1 MTMNESKS
9 ETLDPICGMTV
20 DEATALHANSKRK
33 RKTKRKHENMTHQ
46 RNSNRFIRSSLA
58 LAFALAI
65 WSPVQTRSAEPAER
79 KDMKEENMMERCQ
92 EMMEQ
97 KQTMKEEMKAQDAAL
112 TEQVAKM
119 NSAPKDKKMS
129 LMAAV
134 ITRLVEQRIARD
146 ERKAKMEEQMM
157 KHMMQNMP
165 MGKNSMSQCPMMK
178 DMDHPSAGPRTE
190 HQEGQK

>member
-1 MTMNESKS
+1 MQIAANRFFKDAANRM
-9 ETLDPICGMTV
+9 
-20 DEATALHANSKRK
+20 HANSKRK

-65 WSPVQTRSAEPAER
+65 WSPVQSRSAEPAEG
-79 KDMKEENMMERCQ
+79 KTVTEDTMMDRCQ
-92 EMMEQ
+92 EMKDQ
-97 KQTMKEEMKAQDAAL
+97 KEKVKEEMKAQDAEL

-119 NSAPKDKKMS
+119 NSAPEDKKMS

-157 KHMMQNMP
+157 KHMMQNMQ
-165 MGKNSMSQCPMMK
+165 MGKDSMSQCPMMK
-178 DMDHPSAGPRTE
+178 GMKDMDHKSAGPHKE
-190 HQEGQK
+190 HQEAQK